1 MSFEANKIL
10 GAILAAGIL
19 AMVSGIIANILV
31 HPTPLAKQAYEVAGG
46 PPEGAGAA
54 APAAPAGPEPIAP
67 LMEKA
72 SADAGK
78 AKSQLCAACH
88 TFDKGGPNR
97 IGPNLYGVIG
107 APIAEDRGGFAFSTA
122 LQGKGKGK
130 TWTLDDLNA
139 WLFKPQEFAKGT
151 KMTFIGLPKAEDRAN
166 VVAYLNSMS
175 DKPLSVADL
184 TKGAATGAPAGGA
197 AQGGEQKQGAAPAGG
212 EKQQGA
218 APAQGGQQGGQTSQQ
233 RAANPQSGAPPQAA
247 TPGPGN
253 QSSNAPTT
261 NGPSQNNNA
270 APRTPAN
277 QAGANPSSSATEG
290 QAK

>member
-31 HPTPLAKQAYEVAGG
+31 HPIPLAKQAYEVAGG
-46 PPEGAGAA
+46 PPEGAAGATA
-54 APAAPAGPEPIAP
+54 AAAPAGPEPIAP

-97 IGPNLYGVIG
+97 IGPNLYGVVG
-107 APIAEDRGGFAFSTA
+107 APIAEDRGGFAFSKA
-122 LQGKGKGK
+122 LEEKGEHK
-130 TWTLDDLNA
+130 TWTLDSLNA
-139 WLFKPQEFAKGT
+139 WLFKPQDFAKGT

-166 VVAYLNSMS
+166 VIAYLNSMS
-175 DKPLSVADL
+175 DKPLPVADL
-184 TKGAATGAPAGGA
+184 TKGAATGAPAG
-197 AQGGEQKQGAAPAGG
+197 EQKQGAAA
-212 EKQQGA
+212 
-218 APAQGGQQGGQTSQQ
+218 AQGGAS
-233 RAANPQSGAPPQAA
+233 PQVA
-247 TPGPGN
+247 GPGSN
-253 QSSNAPTT
+253 SSAPAS
-261 NGPSQNNNA
+261 NGPAQNNNA
-270 APRTPAN
+270 APKTPGA
-277 QAGANPSSSATEG
+277 QQGANPSSSAIEG

>member
-31 HPTPLAKQAYEVAGG
+31 HPTPLTKQAYEVAGG

-67 LMEKA
+67 LMDKA

-107 APIAEDRGGFAFSTA
+107 APIAEDRGGFAFSSA
-122 LQGKGKGK
+122 LQDKGKGK

-139 WLFKPQEFAKGT
+139 WLFKPQDFAKGT

-175 DKPLSVADL
+175 DKPLPVADL

-197 AQGGEQKQGAAPAGG
+197 AQGGGEQKQGAAPAGG

-218 APAQGGQQGGQTSQQ
+218 APAQGGQQ
-233 RAANPQSGAPPQAA
+233 RAANPQSGASPQAA

-253 QSSNAPTT
+253 PNSNAPTT

-270 APRTPAN
+270 APRTPGAE
-277 QAGANPSSSATEG
+277 QGANPSSSATEG